1 MEECLWSRQS
11 LILRFAG
18 SLGAAITLFLFTQ
31 VTVAVPFNGQTR
43 AVSKPAVS
51 GYTYQGCYVEP
62 SNGRALDI
70 VHADDQMTLE
80 LCASICS
87 LADKAYFGVEYGRE
101 CWCGSKLAAGALP
114 AAAESEC
121 GFSCPGNPDETC
133 GAGWRLSVYKDE
145 SMPAAQGPAAKPQ
158 VGNYVSLGCYGD
170 LVQNQRALS
179 RWTADDALTPEKC
192 AAFCAG
198 STYMGLEYGKECW
211 CGNTLGALSKAVASQ
226 EDCNMPCAGTPTN
239 FCGGPARLNLYSLTP
254 SIPASV
260 STSASASASGTSS
273 APATAASAAANRV
286 GDFAHQGCWTDDRVA
301 NGRTLPDLLASDGM
315 TVEKCAAWAVSKG
328 YAYFGLEY
336 ARECWGGNALNAA
349 SVSADSAGC
358 NMRCKGDGSESCG
371 GPDRLDLYSYSP
383 VPSAASSVVSSTAS
397 SAASSAASSGGSVS
411 STSSDSV
418 SLTLSDHS
426 SSTLSSAG
434 SSTSSDLLSSAS
446 SASSSV
452 SSDFFSSTSS
462 ESISP
467 TSSGASSTPSTA
479 DSPPGDDPLPQASK
493 AQLTAAS
500 LGQNA
505 LREEE
510 DGKTV
515 IALTPPVNG
524 EASVSVPPTMPADTE
539 PADSVV
545 VQLTYKTPAVK
556 KRAVLSECTLT
567 MSVGDTVIYS
577 SRIWSTDGSYT
588 TVTSVPTSAN
598 TLSLL
603 KIVQYCPSTSVQIV
617 IGDVAVGPTPASS
630 SSSGTPSVLV
640 TSSTITTTSAVPMNS
655 VSSPTVTTT
664 SETISTSQ
672 FVTVANVPATSTPGP
687 SITAPAALT
696 FAAPAY
702 DNAACSFGT
711 PPNCFLSGAPVATS
725 GLLAVATGLTGL
737 SGTDISIKQCAQAC
751 KVVPGCTA
759 FALEQGVAQKC
770 YIYSG
775 SARAYWTTFDAAYRS
790 ITYFGAECYNCRAA
804 STTLNLSP
812 PSTASGSVVARTS
825 STTASVTPVVGS
837 SSSAAS
843 STASSKQPSSTPS
856 SSTNP
861 GRSGITPGPDVP
873 KLAVPLSVTESNCP
887 YPTAAAWYEAG
898 CTLSGAP
905 LQTSG
910 LVAVATGIPA
920 TPSGASTNQPFEHAY
935 QACAQ
940 MCAAMTTCY
949 SWALDRGYWPADYA
963 DWTCYF
969 YSAGARLMTPQ
980 NQGEYWIV
988 WMDKK
993 CYDCR
998 QPASA
1003 LLPATPLSSLSSPVS
1018 SVTSTSYSIPTTS
1031 TSVTIPTIPAPSP
1044 SPSPTPTSPPSEPSA
1059 FSAPAYTPG
1068 ACVSQPNDGST
1079 VCALSGW
1086 PTPTSASGLLAVAT
1100 GVAPVPSGVFDFSRP
1115 FQVCAGACASVGGCN
1130 TWAVDRGNWPLD
1142 LSPWSCYLYH
1152 FVNASRY
1159 ALPGNYFRA
1168 TLPGSAF
1175 NRFAWSVTDCYNC
1188 SMAPGVPSSGSVTLF
1203 SSTLSVSIPSST
1215 SSTTI
1220 TTSSSTPPPS
1230 TVTTFSAP
1238 PLLTPCSPPT
1248 AVSFYTN
1255 GCAQSG
1261 YAATP
1266 TGGLLAVATGI
1277 APNAAGDFNFDP
1289 SYQRC
1294 GSICAGIGGCRG
1306 YALDRGNSSGWTCNF
1321 YSLPVRSYLD
1331 GMTPSAAYRAVVWM
1345 SLQCYNCPVPA
1356 PWPAPASSVSSVS
1369 SSGVASSATASLS
1382 GPGWMYPQSTSSL
1395 PTGSSAPAAQATC
1408 TRTAAPPTG
1417 ASCNVKGFRQPA
1429 GEGRSARVL
1438 SQANCAAYCFTL
1450 GAACGS
1456 FAWIPAT
1463 GWCGVYADDVW
1474 TAVGDEAVAGR
1485 AYREYA
1491 MDEPGCWGC
1500 PEGVAVRYLP
1510 G

>member
-1 MEECLWSRQS
+1 MAS
-11 LILRFAG
+11 
-18 SLGAAITLFLFTQ
+18 
-31 VTVAVPFNGQTR
+31 
-43 AVSKPAVS
+43 
-51 GYTYQGCYVEP
+51 YVEP
-62 SNGRALDI
+62 SNGRALDV

-80 LCASICS
+80 LCASICL

-101 CWCGSKLAAGALP
+101 CWCGNKLAAGALP

-121 GFSCPGNPDETC
+121 SFSCPGNPDETC

-198 STYMGLEYGKECW
+198 SAYMGLEYGKECW

-226 EDCNMPCAGTPTN
+226 EDCNMPCAGTRTN

-254 SIPASV
+254 SIAASV
-260 STSASASASGTSS
+260 STSASASGTSS
-273 APATAASAAANRV
+273 GPATAASAAANRV

-301 NGRTLPDLLASDGM
+301 NGRTLPDLFASDGM
-315 TVEKCAAWAVSKG
+315 TVDKCAAWAVSKG
-328 YAYFGLEY
+328 YAHFGLEY
-336 ARECWGGNALNAA
+336 ARECWGGNALNPA

-358 NMRCKGDGSESCG
+358 NMRCRGDGNESCG

-383 VPSAASSVVSSTAS
+383 VPSAASSVVSPT
-397 SAASSAASSGGSVS
+397 ASSAASSGGSVS

-418 SLTLSDHS
+418 SLTLSDRS

-434 SSTSSDLLSSAS
+434 SWTSSDLLSSAS

-452 SSDFFSSTSS
+452 SSDSFPSTSS
-462 ESISP
+462 ESISS
-467 TSSGASSTPSTA
+467 TSSGASSTPSIA

-505 LREEE
+505 LRDEE

-603 KIVQYCPSTSVQIV
+603 TIVQYCPSTSVQIV

-630 SSSGTPSVLV
+630 SSSVTSSVLA
-640 TSSTITTTSAVPMNS
+640 TSSTIITTSTASLNS
-655 VSSPTVTTT
+655 VSSPTMTTT
-664 SETISTSQ
+664 SETIRASQ

-696 FAAPAY
+696 FA
-702 DNAACSFGT
+702 
-711 PPNCFLSGAPVATS
+711 
-725 GLLAVATGLTGL
+725 
-737 SGTDISIKQCAQAC
+737 
-751 KVVPGCTA
+751 
-759 FALEQGVAQKC
+759 E
-770 YIYSG
+770 
-775 SARAYWTTFDAAYRS
+775 
-790 ITYFGAECYNCRAA
+790 
-804 STTLNLSP
+804 
-812 PSTASGSVVARTS
+812 
-825 STTASVTPVVGS
+825 
-837 SSSAAS
+837 
-843 STASSKQPSSTPS
+843 
-856 SSTNP
+856 P
-861 GRSGITPGPDVP
+861 GR
-873 KLAVPLSVTESNCP
+873 
-887 YPTAAAWYEAG
+887 
-898 CTLSGAP
+898 
-905 LQTSG
+905 
-910 LVAVATGIPA
+910 
-920 TPSGASTNQPFEHAY
+920 
-935 QACAQ
+935 
-940 MCAAMTTCY
+940 
-949 SWALDRGYWPADYA
+949 
-963 DWTCYF
+963 
-969 YSAGARLMTPQ
+969 
-980 NQGEYWIV
+980 
-988 WMDKK
+988 
-993 CYDCR
+993 
-998 QPASA
+998 
-1003 LLPATPLSSLSSPVS
+1003 
-1018 SVTSTSYSIPTTS
+1018 
-1031 TSVTIPTIPAPSP
+1031 
-1044 SPSPTPTSPPSEPSA
+1044 
-1059 FSAPAYTPG
+1059 
-1068 ACVSQPNDGST
+1068 
-1079 VCALSGW
+1079 
-1086 PTPTSASGLLAVAT
+1086 
-1100 GVAPVPSGVFDFSRP
+1100 
-1115 FQVCAGACASVGGCN
+1115 
-1130 TWAVDRGNWPLD
+1130 
-1142 LSPWSCYLYH
+1142 
-1152 FVNASRY
+1152 
-1159 ALPGNYFRA
+1159 
-1168 TLPGSAF
+1168 
-1175 NRFAWSVTDCYNC
+1175 
-1188 SMAPGVPSSGSVTLF
+1188 
-1203 SSTLSVSIPSST
+1203 
-1215 SSTTI
+1215 
-1220 TTSSSTPPPS
+1220 
-1230 TVTTFSAP
+1230 
-1238 PLLTPCSPPT
+1238 
-1248 AVSFYTN
+1248 
-1255 GCAQSG
+1255 SG

-1294 GSICAGIGGCRG
+1294 GSICAGIGG
-1306 YALDRGNSSGWTCNF
+1306 
-1321 YSLPVRSYLD
+1321 LPVRSYLD
-1331 GMTPSAAYRAVVWM
+1331 GVTPSAAYRAVAWM

-1356 PWPAPASSVSSVS
+1356 PWPAPASKCFLRFLVGCCCFERDSFALRSGLDVSAEHML
-1369 SSGVASSATASLS
+1369 ASDRFFC
-1382 GPGWMYPQSTSSL
+1382 PGGGAGDVYAR
-1395 PTGSSAPAAQATC
+1395 GGAPRRRAD
-1408 TRTAAPPTG
+1408 
-1417 ASCNVKGFRQPA
+1417 
-1429 GEGRSARVL
+1429 
-1438 SQANCAAYCFTL
+1438 CAAYCFTL